1 MYLRPDEEADDIYRA
16 LIKNEMFGD
25 ELSANTTMMDPP
37 RTPPRS
43 SARTSLPPSTPK
55 TPSRN
60 LFTFMSPSQRGS
72 LTPGSRPNS
81 NGSGGSNRSGDLPT
95 RDIYSLSPIRF
106 DSQRL
111 LLSPRREPRAIPK
124 VPYKVLDA
132 PDLKDDF
139 YLNLVDWGAQNI
151 LAVGLGSSVYLWNA
165 HNGVVKK
172 LVDLGDQ
179 DHITGIG
186 WIQTGTH
193 LAVGTNKGLVRI
205 WDTESSKPVRT
216 MTGHT
221 QRVGTHHFL
230 FHTNCVGSL
239 AWNEHILT
247 SGSRDRTI
255 LHRDVRVSDQ
265 YFRKLTS
272 HKQEVCGLRWNSD
285 EVQLASG
292 GNDNKLFI
300 WNGTDDKP
308 MYSFNAHIAAVK
320 AISWSPHHRGIL
332 ASGGGTA
339 DRKIRFW
346 NSMNG
351 QCVNEIDTGSQVC
364 NLAWSKNSNELVSTH
379 GYSQNQV
386 AVWKYPSM
394 TQVAALTGHT
404 SRVLYLAMSPDGQ
417 TIVTGAGDE
426 TLRFWTIFA
435 KSKQSSSGGI
445 FDSMNMIR

>member
-1 MYLRPDEEADDIYRA
+1 MHEKLTPNEVYIAFSNTSLTREDEEADNIYRA

-43 SARTSLPPSTPK
+43 LTRPSVPPSTPK

-95 RDIYSLSPIRF
+95 RDVYSLSPIRF

-111 LLSPRREPRAIPK
+111 LLSPRREPRAISK

-165 HNGVVKK
+165 HNGIVKK

-186 WIQTGTH
+186 WIQRGTH

-205 WDTESSKPVRT
+205 WDTESSKAIRT

-221 QRVGTHHFL
+221 QRVG
-230 FHTNCVGSL
+230 S
-239 AWNEHILT
+239 
-247 SGSRDRTI
+247 SR
-255 LHRDVRVSDQ
+255 
-265 YFRKLTS
+265 
-272 HKQEVCGLRWNSD
+272 
-285 EVQLASG
+285 
-292 GNDNKLFI
+292 
-300 WNGTDDKP
+300 
-308 MYSFNAHIAAVK
+308 
-320 AISWSPHHRGIL
+320 
-332 ASGGGTA
+332 
-339 DRKIRFW
+339 
-346 NSMNG
+346 
-351 QCVNEIDTGSQVC
+351 
-364 NLAWSKNSNELVSTH
+364 
-379 GYSQNQV
+379 
-386 AVWKYPSM
+386 
-394 TQVAALTGHT
+394 
-404 SRVLYLAMSPDGQ
+404 
-417 TIVTGAGDE
+417 
-426 TLRFWTIFA
+426 
-435 KSKQSSSGGI
+435 SSGRKANGRLI
-445 FDSMNMIR
+445 GLARSYPDLGFTRSNDSPSRRARFRSLFPKTHVS

>member
-1 MYLRPDEEADDIYRA
+1 
-16 LIKNEMFGD
+16 MFGD
-25 ELSANTTMMDPP
+25 ELSANATMMDPP

-43 SARTSLPPSTPK
+43 STRTSLPPSTPK

-165 HNGVVKK
+165 HNGIVKK

-186 WIQTGTH
+186 WIQRGTH

-205 WDTESSKPVRT
+205 WDTESSKPIRT

-221 QRVGTHHFL
+221 QRVGMDP
-230 FHTNCVGSL
+230 
-239 AWNEHILT
+239 IYI
-247 SGSRDRTI
+247 SRA
-255 LHRDVRVSDQ
+255 
-265 YFRKLTS
+265 
-272 HKQEVCGLRWNSD
+272 N
-285 EVQLASG
+285 
-292 GNDNKLFI
+292 
-300 WNGTDDKP
+300 
-308 MYSFNAHIAAVK
+308 
-320 AISWSPHHRGIL
+320 
-332 ASGGGTA
+332 
-339 DRKIRFW
+339 
-346 NSMNG
+346 
-351 QCVNEIDTGSQVC
+351 
-364 NLAWSKNSNELVSTH
+364 
-379 GYSQNQV
+379 
-386 AVWKYPSM
+386 
-394 TQVAALTGHT
+394 
-404 SRVLYLAMSPDGQ
+404 
-417 TIVTGAGDE
+417 
-426 TLRFWTIFA
+426 IFY
-435 KSKQSSSGGI
+435 
-445 FDSMNMIR
+445 

>member
-1 MYLRPDEEADDIYRA
+1 MLLTWVARFIPNREGVDLQASFSLLESSNTSPSKPRRKHSAREIDAQRGNGTNTFARILSNSYEDEEADNIYRA

-25 ELSANTTMMDPP
+25 ELSANITMMDPP

-43 SARTSLPPSTPK
+43 STRTSVPPSTPK
-55 TPSRN
+55 TPSSRN

-165 HNGVVKK
+165 HNGIVKK

-186 WIQTGTH
+186 WIQRGTH

-205 WDTESSKPVRT
+205 WDTESSKAIRT
-216 MTGHT
+216 MTGHS
-221 QRVGTHHFL
+221 QRVGTSSNL
-230 FHTNCVGSL
+230 ECELNY
-239 AWNEHILT
+239 
-247 SGSRDRTI
+247 DR
-255 LHRDVRVSDQ
+255 V
-265 YFRKLTS
+265 
-272 HKQEVCGLRWNSD
+272 
-285 EVQLASG
+285 
-292 GNDNKLFI
+292 
-300 WNGTDDKP
+300 
-308 MYSFNAHIAAVK
+308 
-320 AISWSPHHRGIL
+320 IS
-332 ASGGGTA
+332 
-339 DRKIRFW
+339 
-346 NSMNG
+346 M
-351 QCVNEIDTGSQVC
+351 V
-364 NLAWSKNSNELVSTH
+364 
-379 GYSQNQV
+379 
-386 AVWKYPSM
+386 
-394 TQVAALTGHT
+394 
-404 SRVLYLAMSPDGQ
+404 
-417 TIVTGAGDE
+417 
-426 TLRFWTIFA
+426 
-435 KSKQSSSGGI
+435 
-445 FDSMNMIR
+445 

>member
-1 MYLRPDEEADDIYRA
+1 MITDEEADNIYRA

-37 RTPPRS
+37 RTPPRPS
-43 SARTSLPPSTPK
+43 TRASLPPATPK

-111 LLSPRREPRAIPK
+111 LLSPRRETRAIPK

-186 WIQTGTH
+186 WIQRGTH

-205 WDTESSKPVRT
+205 WDTERSSPIRT
-216 MTGHT
+216 MTGHS
-221 QRVGTHHFL
+221 QRVGENAVL
-230 FHTNCVGSL
+230 IKSTN
-239 AWNEHILT
+239 N
-247 SGSRDRTI
+247 
-255 LHRDVRVSDQ
+255 
-265 YFRKLTS
+265 
-272 HKQEVCGLRWNSD
+272 
-285 EVQLASG
+285 
-292 GNDNKLFI
+292 
-300 WNGTDDKP
+300 
-308 MYSFNAHIAAVK
+308 
-320 AISWSPHHRGIL
+320 
-332 ASGGGTA
+332 
-339 DRKIRFW
+339 
-346 NSMNG
+346 
-351 QCVNEIDTGSQVC
+351 
-364 NLAWSKNSNELVSTH
+364 
-379 GYSQNQV
+379 
-386 AVWKYPSM
+386 
-394 TQVAALTGHT
+394 
-404 SRVLYLAMSPDGQ
+404 RVL
-417 TIVTGAGDE
+417 
-426 TLRFWTIFA
+426 
-435 KSKQSSSGGI
+435 
-445 FDSMNMIR
+445 SMA